1 MHTSAIRTAHS
12 RAAEYA
18 PRTLRLTVQN
28 ASGATGLPA
37 RSTLRRW
44 LARALA
50 RDAIVTV
57 RFVDA
62 AEGRRLNRAFRGR
75 DYATNVLTFG
85 YDAPAAPAG
94 AGRRA
99 TPPPLTGDIVLC
111 VAVLRREARAQRKT
125 LRAHCAHLLIHGALH
140 LSGYDHESAKDAK
153 VMEALEVELLDSLGY
168 DNPYAT
174 EAAPG

>member
-1 MHTSAIRTAHS
+1 MD
-12 RAAEYA
+12 
-18 PRTLRLTVQN
+18 
-28 ASGATGLPA
+28 LPA

-50 RDAIVTV
+50 RDAIVNV
-57 RFVDA
+57 RFVDT
-62 AEGRRLNRAFRGR
+62 AEGRRLNRTFRGR

-85 YDAPAAPAG
+85 YETPALPPD

-99 TPPPLTGDIVLC
+99 APPPLTGDIVLC
-111 VAVLRREARAQRKT
+111 VPVLRREARAQRKT
-125 LRAHCAHLLIHGALH
+125 LRAHCAHLLVHGALH

>member
-1 MHTSAIRTAHS
+1 M
-12 RAAEYA
+12 
-18 PRTLRLTVQN
+18 QN

-44 LARALA
+44 LVRALA
-50 RDAIVTV
+50 QDAIVSV
-57 RFVDA
+57 RFVDT
-62 AEGRRLNRAFRGR
+62 AEGRRLNRTFRGR
-75 DYATNVLTFG
+75 DYATNVLTFV
-85 YDAPAAPAG
+85 YETPAVPPD

-99 TPPPLTGDIVLC
+99 APSPLSGDIVLC
-111 VAVLRREARAQRKT
+111 VPVLRREARAQRKT
-125 LRAHCAHLLIHGALH
+125 LRAHCAHLLVHGALH
-140 LSGYDHESAKDAK
+140 LSGYDHEAAKDAK

>member
-1 MHTSAIRTAHS
+1 MRTSVKRTAPS
-12 RAAEYA
+12 RAAE
-18 PRTLRLTVQN
+18 RTLRLTVQN
-28 ASGATGLPA
+28 ASGATDLPA

-50 RDAIVTV
+50 RDAIVTI
-57 RFVDA
+57 RFVGT
-62 AEGRRLNRAFRGR
+62 AEGRRLNRTFRGR
-75 DYATNVLTFG
+75 DYATNVLTFS
-85 YDAPAAPAG
+85 YDAPASPPG
-94 AGRRA
+94 AGHRA
-99 TPPPLTGDIVLC
+99 TPALTGDVVLC

-140 LSGYDHESAKDAK
+140 LSGYDHESAKDAR
-153 VMEALEVELLDSLGY
+153 VMEALEVELLSSLGY

>member
-1 MHTSAIRTAHS
+1 
-12 RAAEYA
+12 
-18 PRTLRLTVQN
+18 VQN

-44 LARALA
+44 LARALVQ
-50 RDAIVTV
+50 DAVVTV
-57 RFVDA
+57 RFVGT
-62 AEGRRLNRAFRGR
+62 AEGRRLNRLYRGR

-85 YDAPAAPAG
+85 YDAPAAPPN
-94 AGRRA
+94 AGRR
-99 TPPPLTGDIVLC
+99 TLPPLSGDIVLC
-111 VAVLRREARAQRKT
+111 VAVLRREARTQRKT

-140 LSGYDHESAKDAK
+140 LAGFDHESAKDAK

-168 DNPYAT
+168 DDPYAT

>member
-1 MHTSAIRTAHS
+1 MRTSANRTTPS
-12 RAAEYA
+12 QAAE
-18 PRTLRLTVQN
+18 RTPPALRLTVQN

-37 RSTLRRW
+37 RATLRRW
-44 LARALA
+44 LAHALA

-57 RFVDA
+57 RFVDT
-62 AEGRRLNRAFRGR
+62 AEGRRLNRTFRGR

-85 YDAPAAPAG
+85 YDAQPSPAA
-94 AGRRA
+94 AGRRTA
-99 TPPPLTGDIVLC
+99 LPLTGDIVLC

-140 LSGYDHESAKDAK
+140 LAGYDHESAKDAK